1 MNKTTTLSVEPTVGL
16 TCLLGN
22 TGLCKSIYRAKREFD
37 DLFNQI
43 LMDHVSEANVAD
55 AGATVLAMKKIK
67 DTFML
72 FASKGQ
78 ELVSQ
83 ENRADSKSK

>member
-1 MNKTTTLSVEPTVGL
+1 MSKTANLSVEPTVGL

-22 TGLCKSIYRAKREFD
+22 SGLCKVIFRNKREFD
-37 DLFNQI
+37 ELFNQI
-43 LMDHVSEANVAD
+43 MMDHVSEENVAD
-55 AGATVLAMKKIK
+55 AGPTVLAMKKIK

-78 ELVSQ
+78 EIVRT
-83 ENRADSKSK
+83 EK

>member
-1 MNKTTTLSVEPTVGL
+1 MSKPAPLSIESTVGM

-22 TGLCKSIYRAKREFD
+22 SGLCKVIFRNKRELD

-43 LMDHVSEANVAD
+43 MMDHVNESNVSD

-78 ELVSQ
+78 ELVRT
-83 ENRADSKSK
+83 EK

>member
-1 MNKTTTLSVEPTVGL
+1 MSKPANLSVEPTVGL
-16 TCLLGN
+16 TSLLGN
-22 TGLCKSIYRAKREFD
+22 SGLCKTIYRSKREFD

-43 LMDHVSEANVAD
+43 MMDHVNESNVAD

-78 ELVSQ
+78 ALVQS
-83 ENRADSKSK
+83 EK